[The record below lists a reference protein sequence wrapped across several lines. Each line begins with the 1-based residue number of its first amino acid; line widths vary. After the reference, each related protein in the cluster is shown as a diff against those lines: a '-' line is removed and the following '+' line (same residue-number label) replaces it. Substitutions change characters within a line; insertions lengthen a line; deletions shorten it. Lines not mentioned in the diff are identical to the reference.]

1 MGRSERKAFAELP
14 DLWSIDGSKFIGIG
28 VTDVHIDYI
37 EPVKLIEDRIKYA
50 IKSIGDPAKIR
61 VNPDCGLR
69 TRSREVGYTKLA
81 NMTEAVRNIRKDYS

>member
-1 MGRSERKAFAELP
+1 M
-14 DLWSIDGSKFIGIG
+14 
-28 VTDVHIDYI
+28 HIDFI

-50 IKSIGDPAKIR
+50 IKSIGDPEKIR